1 MYKSKLKY
9 AEKLSFIPDKIYLS
23 LIYFLKTKKILHWNN
38 PVLLNEKLQWLKV
51 YDRKPLYTQ
60 LVDKYE
66 VKKYVSEII
75 GNEHI
80 IPTLG
85 IWEKA
90 EDISWDTLPEK
101 FVLKCTHDS
110 HSVVICDKSKGI
122 EKEKIQNFLN
132 ECLNRNL
139 FWLAREWPYKNVSPR
154 IIAEEFL
161 ETQNGEELIDYK
173 FYCYGGE
180 PKYFMYSLGE
190 ATHNPKNHKFDM
202 NKESIDYY
210 FKKEPSI
217 PLNKVK
223 LPANIDEM
231 IEIVNKIKLDCPH
244 VRIDLFDINGKI
256 YFGEYTFFSGAGFIN
271 MISKEY
277 SQILAD
283 QMVLKR

>member
-85 IWEKA
+85 IWENA

>member
-1 MYKSKLKY
+1 MYKSKL
-9 AEKLSFIPDKIYLS
+9 
-23 LIYFLKTKKILHWNN
+23 ILHWNN

-244 VRIDLFDINGKI
+244 VRIDLFDINGKV